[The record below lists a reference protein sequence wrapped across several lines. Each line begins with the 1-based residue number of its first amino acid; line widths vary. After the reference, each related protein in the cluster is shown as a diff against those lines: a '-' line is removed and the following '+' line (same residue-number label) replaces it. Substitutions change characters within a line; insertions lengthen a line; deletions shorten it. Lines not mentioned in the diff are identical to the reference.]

1 MNEYLKIKDA
11 QKYLGLKS
19 YNTLKKIIS
28 KGLPV
33 VEIDG
38 TKLISKSDIDEF
50 MQAHKVRANKED
62 ASDERISI

>member
-11 QKYLGLKS
+11 QKYLGFKS
-19 YNTLKKIIS
+19 YQSLKKLIIN
-28 KGLPV
+28 GLPV

-50 MQAHKVRANKED
+50 MEAHKVTAK
-62 ASDERISI
+62 